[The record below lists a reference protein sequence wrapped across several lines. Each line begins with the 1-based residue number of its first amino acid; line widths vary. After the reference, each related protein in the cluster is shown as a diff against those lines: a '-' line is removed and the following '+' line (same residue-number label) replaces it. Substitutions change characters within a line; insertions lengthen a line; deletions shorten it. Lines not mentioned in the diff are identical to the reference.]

1 MSALD
6 EKSSLIGF
14 HRANHEREKKFASGQ
29 LDALKN
35 ERQFSTK
42 NNFKFGRSLSHD
54 ISLKKKLFL
63 LHF

>member
-42 NNFKFGRSLSHD
+42 NNFKLGRSLFH
-54 ISLKKKLFL
+54 
-63 LHF
+63 